1 MATFVTFSMLR
12 PVTAT
17 LRPHS
22 AAASMICWM
31 RWTLEANV
39 VTMMRC
45 LQPWNRRLKVLPTV
59 RSLIV

>member
-17 LRPHS
+17 LRPTA

>member
-1 MATFVTFSMLR
+1 MLR